1 MISSFI
7 QGFMLGLGAALPLG
21 PINILI
27 MNAALSNY
35 KKGTAIGLGAMSA
48 DITYLALILFGI
60 VQFLNSPTILDIIG
74 IFGSGFLIYLA
85 YLIYK
90 NRNQSIET
98 KKEDKSNN
106 TKKGYMKLYISGYLL
121 TFLSPYTI
129 AFWISVAGF
138 ASSGGLNPTITI
150 VGLLCAITLWI
161 TLMPYFVYKSKHKI
175 SQKVSYWIALGSAIV
190 LTFFALSTVFK
201 ILFIE

>member
-1 MISSFI
+1 MIISFV

-27 MNAALSNY
+27 MNAALSNN

-60 VQFLNSPTILDIIG
+60 VKFLNSAVVLDTIGL
-74 IFGSGFLIYLA
+74 FGSAFLMYLA

-98 KKEDKSNN
+98 KKEDTSNN
-106 TKKGYMKLYISGYLL
+106 SKKGYAKLYISGYLL

-138 ASSGGLNPTITI
+138 TSSGGLNPTVTI

-161 TLMPYFVYKSKHKI
+161 TLMPYFVYKSKHRI
-175 SQKVSYWIALGSAIV
+175 SQKVSYWIAVGSAIV
-190 LTFFALSTVFK
+190 LVFFALSTAFN
-201 ILFIE
+201 ILFT